1 MTSYSL
7 LVYKMTSIDFIM
19 VAFLSI
25 NLVLRRCKVETGSLR
40 LQGPLSANGTGRVEV
55 FYNGQ
60 WGTICDDRWDMRDA
74 RVACRQLGYLDAAA
88 SFEGHQLI
96 DGSGRIWL
104 DEVNCTGREENI
116 SRCGHSGWGKNNCGH
131 HEDAGVNCSNTASK
145 PVTIRLQGPKSE
157 KGTGRVEVLYDRQW
171 GTICDKGWDMRDARV
186 VCRQLGYPDAV
197 RSLKGWKIPSGSGRV
212 WLEDVDCTGS
222 EENIA
227 RCIHPGWGKH
237 GCDHSKDVWVEC
249 SLASLRLQGPL
260 SAVGTGRVEVFHSG
274 QWGTICDVE
283 WDFRDARVVCHQLG
297 YVDAVRALQG
307 HQIPHGSGPTWLNE
321 VDCIG
326 SEGNITSCP
335 HSGWGVHGCLHH
347 EDAGVECSTT
357 DKPVLLRLQGP
368 LSARGTGR
376 IEVFYNE
383 TWGAICDY
391 GWDFRDARVVCRQ
404 LGYPDAVRVLKRA
417 EVPSGS
423 GKIWLINVFCTGEE
437 RNITSCTHRGWGVHP
452 CSHLEDA
459 GVECRTSGSF
469 ASLRLQGP
477 LSTIGTGRVEV
488 FHNRQWGTICDV
500 EWDFRDAR
508 VVCRQLGY
516 VDAVRALQ
524 GHQVPHGSGPIWLN
538 EVDCIGSERNITSCP
553 HSGWRVH
560 GCSHH
565 EDAGVECSRTDKP
578 VLLRLRGPLSAKGTG
593 RIEVFYNETW
603 GAICDYGWDFRDAR
617 VVCRQLGYPDAVRP
631 LKRSEVPSGSGKI
644 WLINVF
650 CTGEERNITSCTHRG
665 WGVHPC
671 SHLEDAGVEC
681 RTPDEPVSLRLRG
694 PSSANG
700 TGRVE
705 VLYNGTWGTIC
716 DDKWDFRDARVA
728 CRQLGYSD
736 AVRSLQREEVQPGS
750 GRIWLDDI
758 DCNGEEDNITRC
770 IHRGWGIHKCDHVKD
785 AGVECN
791 TTDKVPPRKRV
802 LLRLQGTSSAN
813 GTGRVE
819 VFYNGQ
825 WGTICDDGWDKRDA
839 RVVCRQ
845 LGYKYAVRT
854 LPSRQVPSGT
864 GRIWLDNVNCTGK
877 ERNITSCFHK
887 GWGSHNCDHSK
898 DAGVECTNT
907 SKPVSLRLQGPL
919 SGNGTGRV
927 EVFYNGQWGRICGNG
942 WDMKDAMVV
951 CRQLGYRYAV
961 KTIRS
966 HQVPSGSSQIWLSEV
981 GCTGEEQNITSCSH
995 KGWGNH
1001 NCNNSE
1007 GVGVE
1012 CSNTGKPVSL
1022 RLQGPLS
1029 ENGTGRVEV
1038 FYNGQWGRICGN
1050 GWDIKDA
1057 MVVCRQL
1064 GYRYAVKSIRSHQ
1077 VPSGSGQIWLSE
1089 VGCTGEEQNI
1099 TSCSHKGWGNHNC
1112 NHSEGVG
1119 VECTNTGPCPSV
1131 EDGTHEVYGIF
1142 KWPETPVGKVSKLAC
1157 PYNNESTAS
1166 RECLHSNQT
1175 KGGSIWGGIVASS
1188 CQYKNKRSRD
1198 LFQLSQ
1204 EVVDLENV
1212 VNVTQEVR
1220 NLSFVNP
1227 EKTLQSG
1234 DISNI
1239 ATILQKI
1246 VKVKQKSSQV
1256 SDDFL
1261 TTVDNVLD
1269 NREEDVFQ
1277 SQQEHNASSRI
1288 VRALNDF
1295 AETLPL
1301 DEEGKFKKVKRN
1313 YAINLQALQPQ
1324 KFNGITF
1331 SGMVRRTEKV
1341 SLENINTS
1349 IKFDACFQ
1357 CTSTTSLVI
1366 PQTIFDESTNTLSS
1380 ENKTFFFVFYK
1391 EAKFFK
1397 ATLAET
1403 TRRLNSFVI
1412 AGSVKRTPVANLKT
1426 PVKIPFQ
1433 RTFPGD
1439 TNTTLCSYWDFSLQ
1453 NWSQEGCWFERV
1465 LKDGRVLCNCNHF
1478 TNFAMLMDISPPVG
1492 AYTSHDQIL
1501 SESSYYWMCAV
1512 IGWTGVDD
1520 NHDTAIQRT
1529 PHKNSKPDFAKFLY
1543 YFVVAVNCIP
1553 GVYRVAQNVTS
1564 IWLSSSGSRL
1574 ALLLVSSILVDGR
1587 GRV

>member
-1 MTSYSL
+1 
-7 LVYKMTSIDFIM
+7 
-19 VAFLSI
+19 
-25 NLVLRRCKVETGSLR
+25 
-40 LQGPLSANGTGRVEV
+40 
-55 FYNGQ
+55 
-60 WGTICDDRWDMRDA
+60 MRDA

-171 GTICDKGWDMRDARV
+171 GTICNKGWDMRDARV

-197 RSLKGWKIPSGSGRV
+197 RSLKGWKIPSGPGRV

-260 SAVGTGRVEVFHSG
+260 STVGTGRVEVFHSG

-283 WDFRDARVVCHQLG
+283 WDFRDARVVCRQLG

-391 GWDFRDARVVCRQ
+391 GWDFMDARVACRQ
-404 LGYPDAVRVLKRA
+404 LGYPDAVRA
-417 EVPSGS
+417 
-423 GKIWLINVFCTGEE
+423 
-437 RNITSCTHRGWGVHP
+437 
-452 CSHLEDA
+452 
-459 GVECRTSGSF
+459 
-469 ASLRLQGP
+469 
-477 LSTIGTGRVEV
+477 
-488 FHNRQWGTICDV
+488 
-500 EWDFRDAR
+500 
-508 VVCRQLGY
+508 
-516 VDAVRALQ
+516 
-524 GHQVPHGSGPIWLN
+524 
-538 EVDCIGSERNITSCP
+538 
-553 HSGWRVH
+553 
-560 GCSHH
+560 
-565 EDAGVECSRTDKP
+565 
-578 VLLRLRGPLSAKGTG
+578 
-593 RIEVFYNETW
+593 
-603 GAICDYGWDFRDAR
+603 
-617 VVCRQLGYPDAVRP
+617 

-681 RTPDEPVSLRLRG
+681 RTSDEPVSLRLRG

-728 CRQLGYSD
+728 CRQLGYPD
-736 AVRSLQREEVQPGS
+736 AVRSLQREEVPPGS

-802 LLRLQGTSSAN
+802 LLRLQGPSSGN
-813 GTGRVE
+813 GIGRVE
-819 VFYNGQ
+819 VLYNGE
-825 WGTICDDGWDKRDA
+825 WGTICDDGWDMRDA

-854 LPSRQVPSGT
+854 LPSHQVPSGA
-864 GRIWLDNVNCTGK
+864 GRIWLNNINCTGK

-898 DAGVECTNT
+898 DVGVECTNT

-1029 ENGTGRVEV
+1029 GNGTGRVEV

-1050 GWDIKDA
+1050 GWDMKDA

-1064 GYRYAVKSIRSHQ
+1064 GYRYAVKTLRSHQ
-1077 VPSGSGQIWLSE
+1077 VPSGSGQILLSE

-1166 RECLHSNQT
+1166 RECLHSNRT
-1175 KGGSIWGGIVASS
+1175 KGGSIWGDIVASS
-1188 CQYKNKRSRD
+1188 CKFQNKRSRD

-1204 EVVDLENV
+1204 EVVDFENV

-1246 VKVKQKSSQV
+1246 VKVKQKSSEV

-1357 CTSTTSLVI
+1357 CTSTTSFVI
-1366 PQTIFDESTNTLSS
+1366 PETIFDESTITMSS

-1426 PVKIPFQ
+1426 PVKIAFQ

-1465 LKDGRVLCNCNHF
+1465 LNDDRVLCNCNHF

-1492 AYTSHDQIL
+1492 AYTSHDEILSVVSTIGCALSLVGLVLTIITILLFRELRTKIPSQIL
-1501 SESSYYWMCAV
+1501 LNFCIALSLLLIVFLVYTELPKTSPVSGCRAVAVALHYFLLAAFLWMAVEGFNMYLAFVKVFPYSSPSKFMMRCCLFAWGAPAV
-1512 IGWTGVDD
+1512 IV
-1520 NHDTAIQRT
+1520 AIT
-1529 PHKNSKPDFAKFLY
+1529 M
-1543 YFVVAVNCIP
+1543 VVALDKYGDKNYCRLQGLPFIIAFFTPAVVIFVGNT
-1553 GVYRVAQNVTS
+1553 VAFCLIMYSLLTSGTKVTS
-1564 IWLSSSGSRL
+1564 DRKTSGFQQARQGIAIMVLLGLTWLFGIL
-1574 ALLLVSSILVDGR
+1574 AIDDAKLLFQYLFCIFNSLQGTFVFIFFVILRASTRQQLLKFFRKKSTGKNRNLEMNLLTSEKSQQNNLDDATIGTDL
-1587 GRV
+1587 